1 MPDTLSITLAQ
12 LNQRVGDIAGNAQT
26 MLEVRKGA
34 GKTDMVAFPE
44 MQLIGYPPED
54 LVQTPALIACAQAE
68 LDKLARATNDG
79 GPAML
84 VGSVFVRD
92 GALHNGVALLD
103 GGRVTATRFKHELPN
118 YGTFDEMRLFTPGPL
133 PEPVLFRGAMLGLPV
148 CEDIWHPDVCSHL
161 AEFGAGLFLSV

>member
-1 MPDTLSITLAQ
+1 MPDTLLITLAQ
-12 LNQRVGDIAGNAQT
+12 MNQVVGDIAGNADA
-26 MLEVRKGA
+26 MLKARAEA
-34 GKTDMVAFPE
+34 GRTDLIVFPE

-54 LVQTPALIACAQAE
+54 LILKPALIERAVAE
-68 LDKLARATNDG
+68 MERLALSTGDG

-118 YGTFDEMRLFTPGPL
+118 YGT
-133 PEPVLFRGAMLGLPV
+133 
-148 CEDIWHPDVCSHL
+148 
-161 AEFGAGLFLSV
+161 